1 MAEDKSV
8 LSVLNPLDSEPWA
21 PKGFKPFGGSRDA
34 DKYNRKTFQTLALIP
49 MAFVVGAAIRRMG
62 GQTSEELKKLDKT
75 GPLALAMT
83 SPVLKNE
90 DYAGKRAA
98 DPLYGTLSITAPILA
113 AYAAMF
119 YGMKAADRHME
130 NSLNRKYDD
139 QIALK
144 EKEYNDILSSK
155 IYPHKAATKKASALF
170 DVMDAVGL
178 LKWVAPIMLTI
189 GVGSGI
195 ASYNYAN
202 ANDEN
207 RAKAKQLA
215 KSLELRAR
223 QRWVPKVNLPDDPN
237 SLKDTTI

>member
-1 MAEDKSV
+1 MAENKSM

-21 PKGFKPFGGSRDA
+21 PKSFTPFGNSEEA
-34 DKYNRKTFQTLALIP
+34 DKYNRKTFQTLALVP
-49 MAFVVGAAIRRMG
+49 LAFVVGAAVRRAA
-62 GQTSEELKKLDKT
+62 GQSSEELKKLDKT

-83 SPVLKNE
+83 SPVLNNAAYTKS
-90 DYAGKRAA
+90 AA
-98 DPLYGTLSITAPILA
+98 DPLYGTLSITAPVLA
-113 AYAAMF
+113 AYTALF
-119 YGMKAADRHME
+119 FGMKAADRHME
-130 NSLNRKYDD
+130 NNLNRKYDK
-139 QIALK
+139 QIEAK
-144 EKEYNDILSSK
+144 EKEYNNVLSSK
-155 IYPHKAATKKASALF
+155 LYPNRNNVKTATGLF

-178 LKWVAPIMLTI
+178 LKWVAPVMAAV

-195 ASYNYAN
+195 AAYNYAN

-223 QRWVPKVNLPDDPN
+223 QRWVPKVDLPNDPN

>member
-1 MAEDKSV
+1 MAENKSM

-21 PKGFKPFGGSRDA
+21 PKSFTPFGNSEEA
-34 DKYNRKTFQTLALIP
+34 DKYNRKTFQTLALVP
-49 MAFVVGAAIRRMG
+49 LAFVVGAAVRRAA
-62 GQTSEELKKLDKT
+62 GQSSEELKKLDKT

-83 SPVLKNE
+83 SPVLNNAAYTKN
-90 DYAGKRAA
+90 AA
-98 DPLYGTLSITAPILA
+98 DPLYGTLSITAPVLA
-113 AYAAMF
+113 AYTALF
-119 YGMKAADRHME
+119 FGMKAADRHME
-130 NSLNRKYDD
+130 NNLNRKYDK
-139 QIALK
+139 QIEAK
-144 EKEYNDILSSK
+144 EKEYNDVLSSK
-155 IYPHKAATKKASALF
+155 LYPNRNNVKTATGLF

-178 LKWVAPIMLTI
+178 LKWVAPVMAAV

-195 ASYNYAN
+195 AAYNYAN

-223 QRWVPKVNLPDDPN
+223 QRWVPKVDLPNDPN